1 MAIVIRSINKFIF
14 QASCS
19 SNNGVGNK
27 VKKQPPIFV
36 STNPSNINIHALSK
50 LYCACNH
57 SPHRFS
63 AAIEDID
70 AGKLG
75 IAISH
80 SSVVVSVFASVTDCD
95 EGGVE
100 EKEKGL
106 LGRIL
111 PAALVGVP
119 AENGELVG
127 FGRAASDQAL
137 TASIY
142 DVMVLP
148 SLRRLGI
155 GRMIV
160 QRIIR
165 NLVSKGIY
173 DISALCTEEE
183 RLFFAACG
191 FGDDILGSTTMMYAK
206 TSPDNIDNNRIIT

>member
-142 DVMVLP
+142 DVMVSFTLF
-148 SLRRLGI
+148 LELCCERCN
-155 GRMIV
+155 IV
-160 QRIIR
+160 INTQ
-165 NLVSKGIY
+165 
-173 DISALCTEEE
+173 SAK
-183 RLFFAACG
+183 LFCQ
-191 FGDDILGSTTMMYAK
+191 
-206 TSPDNIDNNRIIT
+206 IITRTLFEKAIKC